1 MNRALRT
8 AATGMYAQ
16 QLNVDTIAHNLANV
30 NTTGFK
36 KSRPEFQDLM
46 YQTLKTT
53 GVSQNPNVQVP
64 GELQVGT
71 GAIPISTNRSF
82 IQGDMQPT
90 QNQLDVGIE
99 GEGFLQVRRPDGTI
113 AYTRDGSFKI
123 SGEGTL
129 VTSQG
134 YLVEPALTFADDT
147 ASISIATDGTIEA
160 TSTGSAE
167 SFKVG
172 QFELA
177 KFINPAG
184 LRSIGGNL
192 FVETVASGTPMVGM
206 AGSEGFGEIKQGML
220 ESSNVDVV
228 EEMVSMITAQRAYE
242 INAKTIKTVEDML
255 SIANNVKRG

>member
-16 QLNVDTIAHNLANV
+16 QLNIDTIAHNLANV

-53 GVSQNPNVQVP
+53 GVSQNPNVQQP
-64 GELQVGT
+64 TELQVGT
-71 GAIPISTNRSF
+71 GAVPVSTNKSF
-82 IQGDMQPT
+82 LQGDIQPT
-90 QNQLDVGIE
+90 QNQLDVAIE
-99 GEGFLQVRRPDGTI
+99 GEGFLQVRRPDGTL
-113 AYTRDGSFKI
+113 AYTRDGSLKI
-123 SGEGTL
+123 SGEGSL
-129 VTSQG
+129 VTTQG
-134 YLVEPALTFADDT
+134 YLVEPALTFSEDT
-147 ASISIATDGTIEA
+147 ATIAIARDGSIEA

-167 SFKVG
+167 AVKVG

-177 KFINPAG
+177 KFVNPAG

-192 FVETVASGTPMVGM
+192 FVETVASGAPIVGM
-206 AGSEGFGEIKQGML
+206 AGSEGFGEVQQGML
-220 ESSNVDVV
+220 ESSNVDIV

-255 SIANNVKRG
+255 AIANNVKR

>member
-16 QLNVDTIAHNLANV
+16 QLNIDTIAHNLANV

-36 KSRPEFQDLM
+36 KARPEFQDLM

-53 GVSQNPNVQVP
+53 GVSQNPNVQQP

-71 GAIPISTNRSF
+71 GAVPVSTNRSF
-82 IQGDMQPT
+82 AQGDIQPT
-90 QNQLDVGIE
+90 QNDLDVAIE
-99 GEGFLQVRRPDGTI
+99 GEGFLQVRKPDGTL

-123 SGEGTL
+123 SGEGSL
-129 VTSQG
+129 VTTQG

-147 ASISIATDGTIEA
+147 AKISIARDGTIEA
-160 TSTGSAE
+160 TASGSSE
-167 SFKVG
+167 PVKVG

-177 KFINPAG
+177 KFVNPAG
-184 LRSIGGNL
+184 LRAIGGNL
-192 FVETVASGTPMVGM
+192 YSETVASGAPMVGM
-206 AGSEGFGEIKQGML
+206 AGSEGFGEIHQSGL
-220 ESSNVDVV
+220 ESSNVDIV

-255 SIANNVKRG
+255 SIANNVKR